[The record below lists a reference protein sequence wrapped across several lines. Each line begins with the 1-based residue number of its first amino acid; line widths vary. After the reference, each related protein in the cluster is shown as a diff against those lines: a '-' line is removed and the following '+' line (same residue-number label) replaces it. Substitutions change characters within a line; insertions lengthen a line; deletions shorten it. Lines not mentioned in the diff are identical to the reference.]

1 MSIVVEHDKRRKE
14 ILEKALGV
22 FMDEGFENTT
32 FQRIADRCGITRT
45 TLYIYFKNKRD
56 IFNYSIKQ
64 LLFTAEEDITKIRS
78 DTSLNSVEKI
88 TKVILCILKL
98 MEQNRKL
105 LLVVTDFLL
114 HLSKSDADP
123 EARVQRRTLKLRHIF
138 ASMVIEGVKAG
149 ELKELNVKIADDFL
163 YSIIEA
169 ATFHIVVLK
178 RKNLQ
183 ELKNMVNFAVK
194 QFAV

>member
-114 HLSKSDADP
+114 HLSKSDVDP
-123 EARVQRRTLKLRHIF
+123 EARVHRRTLKLRHIF
-138 ASMVIEGVKAG
+138 FSIVIEGVKAG
-149 ELKELNVKIADDFL
+149 DLKELNVKIADDFL